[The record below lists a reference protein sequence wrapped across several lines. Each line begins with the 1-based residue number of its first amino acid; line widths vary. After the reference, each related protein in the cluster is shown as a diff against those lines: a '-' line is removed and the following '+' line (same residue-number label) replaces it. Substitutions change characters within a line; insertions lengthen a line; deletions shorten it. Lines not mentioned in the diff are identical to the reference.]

1 MRLTV
6 LGTSGGYPPPGSAC
20 SGYLVEE
27 DDTRIWIDAG
37 SGTFPRLL
45 EHCAPNELTAILI
58 SHLHAD
64 HWTDLVLGLHSLRF
78 AFEIER
84 PIPVYGPAGW
94 VDAMGV
100 VADWAVE
107 NEPAFEAHEVRKG
120 ETINVGPLKIF
131 AIPVEHTRIS
141 TRTASAS
148 STATARWRTPP
159 TPGRARRSWI
169 SRAAST
175 CSSARRARPASR
187 R

>member
-27 DDTRIWIDAG
+27 DDTRVWIDAG

-64 HWTDLVLGLHSLRF
+64 HWTDLVLGLHALRF
-78 AFEIER
+78 AFEREH
-84 PIPVYGPAGW
+84 PLPVYGPAGW

-100 VADWAVE
+100 VANWAVE
-107 NEPAFEAHEVRKG
+107 DEPAFEPREVREG
-120 ETINVGPLKIF
+120 ETIP
-131 AIPVEHTRIS
+131 
-141 TRTASAS
+141 
-148 STATARWRTPP
+148 
-159 TPGRARRSWI
+159 RRSAQDPPDP
-169 SRAAST
+169 R
-175 CSSARRARPASR
+175 
-187 R
+187 